1 VGDLIC
7 AFMQIGNYK
16 LWLIGGST
24 RKGTNFMSLKLKVG
38 AKCGDSKLLADAMK
52 SYLGEEDLNARD
64 CALEGFELFKCSNRK
79 FDMPSG
85 VDCNSHRLEKV
96 N

>member
-38 AKCGDSKLLADAMK
+38 AKCGDPKLLADAMK
-52 SYLGEEDLNARD
+52 SYLGEEDLMLGIVHWRGLSYLNAPTESLI
-64 CALEGFELFKCSNRK
+64 C
-79 FDMPSG
+79 
-85 VDCNSHRLEKV
+85 HRV
-96 N
+96 